1 MSKYV
6 YVPGLA
12 MPEQVCKQVSTPD
25 AFKAKI
31 NGAFSDDA
39 YMKGMVPIILNK
51 GAAPLDCRQSLQWV
65 SIPKPSKP
73 HHRRSPAATSLPSA
87 SEASSQHQGTAKALK
102 VMGPMSTNVLSKE
115 AGVKAE
121 PMQMTLGMT
130 LNPCSAPEY
139 LAQPMPSS
147 NKTTVLSKVGRGDTL
162 YIVGHSNAQGG
173 SLTYKLPAAGHIVKS
188 EKAPYGCDGFQHC
201 EKRHIDPVTLASLLV
216 NEGLPANTSF
226 DIALV
231 ACYSG
236 GLDNEELQTVQCF
249 AQRLA
254 GALGGRGYK
263 CKVYGATGMT
273 FPGDDEEVEVAKQ
286 ATRKTDGKIHLNYNT
301 RQTQTDTRWTPFYRR
316 FFRFYQ
322 A

>member
-1 MSKYV
+1 MSKYL

-12 MPEQVCKQVSTPD
+12 MPELVVRQAKTAD
-25 AFKAKI
+25 EFKAKVQST
-31 NGAFSDDA
+31 FSDDY
-39 YMKGMVPIILNK
+39 YMKNMVPLVLNK
-51 GAAPLDCRQSLQWV
+51 GAMPLDCRQSLQWV
-65 SIPKPSKP
+65 SIPKPAKP
-73 HHRRSPAATSLPSA
+73 HHHRSDAVTSLPDPA
-87 SEASSQHQGTAKALK
+87 QLKSQHQGAAKAFK
-102 VMGPMSTNVLSKE
+102 VMGSQATNVLSRE
-115 AGVKAE
+115 AGVQAA
-121 PMQMTLGMT
+121 PMNMTVGHT

-139 LAQPMPSS
+139 LAQPMPSA
-147 NKTTVLSKVGRGDTL
+147 NKTQALAKVGRGDTL
-162 YIVGHSNAQGG
+162 YIVGHSSAQGG
-173 SLTYKLPAAGHIVKS
+173 SLTYKLPALGHILKS
-188 EKAPYGCDGFQHC
+188 EKTPYGCDGFQHC

-236 GLDNEELQTVQCF
+236 GLDNDELQTVQCF

-263 CKVYGATGMT
+263 CRVYGATGMT
-273 FPGDDEEVEVAKQ
+273 FAGDNGNVEVAKIAKLQ
-286 ATRKTDGKIHLNYNT
+286 DDGKIRLNYNSKEN
-301 RQTQTDTRWTPFYRR
+301 QADTRWTPFYRR